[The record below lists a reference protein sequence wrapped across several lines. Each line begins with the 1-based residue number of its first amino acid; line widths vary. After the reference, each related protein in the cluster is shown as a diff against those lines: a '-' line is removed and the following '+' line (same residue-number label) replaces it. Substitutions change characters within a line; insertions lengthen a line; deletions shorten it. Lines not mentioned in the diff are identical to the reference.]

1 MPQPKGCA
9 MIVSC
14 PSCKAKYQYEE
25 SRFGESG
32 SKKLRCTKCSTVFE
46 VTKPLLAGADASP
59 TAVVPAQGTEKT
71 GQDKAGGKFVALE
84 EESGLAELAPLAAHK
99 RYSLAVIMGANAG
112 QIYTVGKPR
121 TVLGR
126 GTESDVQL
134 QDSEVSRR
142 HAMLEI
148 RGDEATLIDLGS
160 TNGSYV
166 DGVRVQKAAI
176 FSNQEFS
183 LGTTTLMFIV
193 TDMHDASVDG

>member
-1 MPQPKGCA
+1 

-32 SKKLRCTKCSTVFE
+32 TKKLRCTKCATVFE
-46 VTKPLLAGADASP
+46 VTKPLLAGADSSP
-59 TAVVPAQGTEKT
+59 TTVVPVQGTESA
-71 GQDKAGGKFVALE
+71 GQDR
-84 EESGLAELAPLAAHK
+84 ESSKSVIFEDESSLAQLAPLAPHK

-148 RGDEATLIDLGS
+148 RGDEATLVDLGS
-160 TNGSYV
+160 TNGTYV
-166 DGVRVQKAAI
+166 DGVRVQKASI

>member
-1 MPQPKGCA
+1 

-25 SRFGESG
+25 FRFGESA
-32 SKKLRCTKCSTVFE
+32 SKKLKCTKCATVFE
-46 VTKPLLAGADASP
+46 VTKPLLAGEEAPP
-59 TAVVPAQGTEKT
+59 TAVIPAHGTEKT
-71 GQDKAGGKFVALE
+71 TKELDAGKSAVLE
-84 EESGLAELAPLAAHK
+84 EDSKLPQLAPLAPHK

-112 QIYTVGKPR
+112 QIYTVTKPR

-148 RGDEATLIDLGS
+148 RGDEAMVIDLSS
-160 TNGSYV
+160 TNGTYV
-166 DGVRVQKAAI
+166 DGVRVQKASI

-193 TDMHDASVDG
+193 TDMHDAAMDG

>member
-1 MPQPKGCA
+1 

-25 SRFGESG
+25 FRFGESA
-32 SKKLRCTKCSTVFE
+32 SKKLRCTKCATVFE
-46 VTKPLLAGADASP
+46 VSKPLLAGGEAPP
-59 TAVVPAQGTEKT
+59 TAVIPAHGTEKT
-71 GQDKAGGKFVALE
+71 TKELDAGKSAVLE
-84 EESGLAELAPLAAHK
+84 EESNLPQLAPLATNR

-112 QIYTVGKPR
+112 QIYTVTKPR

-148 RGDEATLIDLGS
+148 RGDEAMVVDLGS
-160 TNGSYV
+160 TNGTYV
-166 DGVRVQKAAI
+166 DGVRVQKASI

-193 TDMHDASVDG
+193 TDMHDASMDG

>member
-1 MPQPKGCA
+1 

-25 SRFGESG
+25 FRFGESA
-32 SKKLRCTKCSTVFE
+32 SKKLRCTKCATVFE
-46 VTKPLLAGADASP
+46 VSKPLLAGGEAPP
-59 TAVVPAQGTEKT
+59 TAVIPAHGTEKT
-71 GQDKAGGKFVALE
+71 TKELDAGKSAVLE
-84 EESGLAELAPLAAHK
+84 EESNLPQLAPLATNR

-112 QIYTVGKPR
+112 QIYTVTKPR

-148 RGDEATLIDLGS
+148 RGDEAMVVDLGS
-160 TNGSYV
+160 TNGTYV
-166 DGVRVQKAAI
+166 DGVRIQKASI

-193 TDMHDASVDG
+193 TDMHDASMDG

>member
-1 MPQPKGCA
+1 

-32 SKKLRCTKCSTVFE
+32 SKRLRCTKCATVFE
-46 VTKPLLAGADASP
+46 VTKPLLAEAEAPLTS
-59 TAVVPAQGTEKT
+59 VVPARATQKT
-71 GQDKAGGKFVALE
+71 TKELDPGKAAVLE
-84 EESGLAELAPLAAHK
+84 EESNLPQLAPLVAHK

-112 QIYTVGKPR
+112 QIYTVMKPR

-148 RGDEATLIDLGS
+148 RGDEAMVVDLGS
-160 TNGSYV
+160 TNGTYV
-166 DGVRVQKAAI
+166 DGVRIQKASI

-193 TDMHDASVDG
+193 TDMHDGHLDQ

>member
-1 MPQPKGCA
+1 

-25 SRFGESG
+25 FRFGESA
-32 SKKLRCTKCSTVFE
+32 SKKLRCTKCATVFE
-46 VTKPLLAGADASP
+46 VTKPLLAGGEAPP
-59 TAVVPAQGTEKT
+59 TAVMPAHGPERTTKEL
-71 GQDKAGGKFVALE
+71 DAGKSVVLE
-84 EESGLAELAPLAAHK
+84 DDSNLPQLAPLAPHK

-112 QIYTVGKPR
+112 QIYTVAKPR

-148 RGDEATLIDLGS
+148 RGDEAMVIDLSS
-160 TNGSYV
+160 TNGTYV
-166 DGVRVQKAAI
+166 DGVRVQKASI

-193 TDMHDASVDG
+193 TDMHDAAMDG

>member
-1 MPQPKGCA
+1 

-32 SKKLRCTKCSTVFE
+32 TKKLRCTKCATVFE
-46 VTKPLLAGADASP
+46 VTKPLLAEADGSP
-59 TAVVPAQGTEKT
+59 TTVVPVQGTERA
-71 GQDKAGGKFVALE
+71 GQDR
-84 EESGLAELAPLAAHK
+84 ESSKSAIFEDESSLAQLAPLAPHK

-148 RGDEATLIDLGS
+148 RGDEATLVDLGS
-160 TNGSYV
+160 TNGTYV
-166 DGVRVQKAAI
+166 DGVRVQKASI

-193 TDMHDASVDG
+193 TDMHDASGDG